1 MPCTIS
7 PRRGGV
13 SWLPEPFRI
22 ANFRFYWSG
31 RLLAT
36 LAQLAMITAIEF
48 QVYAIARETMGPS
61 EAAFRLGLIGLVQFV
76 PLFFLSPVAGWLA
89 DRVDRRWVARGA
101 ITLETVAAAT
111 LAYFTAAGTITLPI
125 IYAVAVLIGI
135 ARVFMGPSM
144 AAMASNI
151 VPRAILPNAIAL
163 SSIAWQAGTII
174 GPAMGGYLL
183 AQSMELAYY
192 VATGLFAVSLIFY
205 TFIGE
210 VDQTRLSGHR
220 RPLQRIVDGLRYVRE
235 NRLVLGAITLDLFA
249 VLLGSA
255 TALLPIFATDIFGGG
270 SQLFGHLR
278 AAPAV
283 GATLIALLFAIR
295 PLKTGVGRKML
306 IAVGIF
312 GLATVCFA
320 FSRSVPL
327 TFALLV
333 IIGGADM
340 FSVYVRQSLIQLY
353 TPDQMRGRV
362 GAVSTLSI
370 SASNELGDAESGL
383 MAGLF
388 GPTAAALIGGIGA
401 ISVVL
406 IWNWKFPELR
416 RAKTF
421 DPQDEA
427 RAT

>member
-1 MPCTIS
+1 MN
-7 PRRGGV
+7 
-13 SWLPEPFRI
+13 WLPEPFRI

-48 QVYAIARETMGPS
+48 QVYAIARETMS
-61 EAAFRLGLIGLVQFV
+61 ASDAAFRLGLIGLVQFI
-76 PLFFLSPVAGWLA
+76 PLFFLSPFAGWLT
-89 DRVDRRWVARGA
+89 DRVDRRWIARAA
-101 ITLETVAAAT
+101 IGIEIGCAAT
-111 LAYFTAAGTITLPI
+111 LAFFTAAGSITLEI
-125 IYAVAVLIGI
+125 IYAVAVFVGI
-135 ARVFMGPSM
+135 ARVLMGPSM

-151 VPRAILPNAIAL
+151 VPRQILPNAIAL

-174 GPAMGGYLL
+174 GPAMGGYLI
-183 AQSMELAYY
+183 AESIELAYT
-192 VATGLFAVSLIFY
+192 VATALFAASLLAY
-205 TFIGE
+205 MFIGKVE
-210 VDQTRLSGHR
+210 QTKLTGKRN
-220 RPLQRIVDGLRYVRE
+220 PLQRIVDGLRYVRE

-255 TALLPIFATDIFGGG
+255 TALLPIFAADIFGGG
-270 SQLFGHLR
+270 SELFGHLR

-295 PLKTGVGRKML
+295 PLRTEVGKKML
-306 IAVGIF
+306 VAVGIF

-353 TPDQMRGRV
+353 TPDEMRGRV

-388 GPTAAALIGGIGA
+388 GPTIAALIGGIGA
-401 ISVVL
+401 IGVVL
-406 IWNWKFPELR
+406 VWNWKFPELR
-416 RAKTF
+416 RARTF
-421 DPQDEA
+421 EPQDSS
-427 RAT
+427 

>member
-1 MPCTIS
+1 M
-7 PRRGGV
+7 

-61 EAAFRLGLIGLVQFV
+61 EAAFRLGLIGLLQFV

-101 ITLETVAAAT
+101 ITLEIIAAAT

-183 AQSMELAYY
+183 AQSMDLAYY
-192 VATGLFAVSLIFY
+192 VATGLFALSLLFY
-205 TFIGE
+205 LFIGE
-210 VDQTRLSGHR
+210 VEQTRLSGHR

-255 TALLPIFATDIFGGG
+255 TALLPIFAADIFGGG

-283 GATLIALLFAIR
+283 GATLIALVFAIR
-295 PLKTGVGRKML
+295 PLKTDVGRKML

-312 GLATVCFA
+312 GLATIGFA

-333 IIGGADM
+333 VLGGADM

-353 TPDQMRGRV
+353 TPDEMRGRV

-383 MAGLF
+383 MAGLL

-421 DPQDEA
+421 DPEDEA